1 MDTTV
6 DSDDNKII
14 DGMNDSDGDVTDTN
28 VIYDKLKKDE
38 ETLDEY
44 VDNYYKIKNEYET
57 RRNLA
62 IERVKNKRMKNGE
75 RYPNAKIR
83 KNLEK
88 LNGQHTCVNCS
99 RKVGMFFSEKNNRLE
114 AMCGSALSPCNLK
127 IIINKGSY
135 YPYYKIIRGTMDHV
149 GILNEINI
157 VKLNI
162 IQMKLDMV
170 FEFENVR
177 DTLKKF
183 NNIKEELS
191 NLYHAYSG
199 RSDVHNIMIDKYDS
213 TELLKMELKR
223 DETINV
229 IKRMITDYDTK
240 GDAEKETIKRSN
252 FFLKLADIYI
262 HDLNTLITSIK
273 DVKYNV
279 YDVETTSVKNDQLE
293 HRFIKL
299 ESSYTDTLMQE
310 EEFSIISNVHGRP
323 TE

>member
-1 MDTTV
+1 MDTTSH
-6 DSDDNKII
+6 SDDKRVVDDVTNT
-14 DGMNDSDGDVTDTN
+14 DVTDTN

-57 RRNLA
+57 RRNIA
-62 IERVKNKRMKNGE
+62 IERVKNKRKKNGE
-75 RYPNAKIR
+75 RYSNAKIR
-83 KNLEK
+83 KNLEE

-99 RKVGMFFSEKNNRLE
+99 RKVGMFFSEKNNQLV
-114 AMCGSALSPCNLK
+114 AKCGSSVSPCNLK

-135 YPYYKIIRGTMDHV
+135 YPYEKIIHGTMDQV
-149 GILNEINI
+149 GILNEINT
-157 VKLNI
+157 VKLMI
-162 IQMKLDMV
+162 IRMKLDMV

-183 NNIKEELS
+183 NIIKEELS
-191 NLYHAYSG
+191 SLYHAFSG

-213 TELLKMELKR
+213 TGLLKMELKR
-223 DETINV
+223 DETIHT

-240 GDAEKETIKRSN
+240 GDAEKKTIKRSN

-262 HDLNTLITSIK
+262 YDLNTLINSINH
-273 DVKYNV
+273 VKYNV
-279 YDVETTSVKNDQLE
+279 YDVETTHVKNEHME
-293 HRFIKL
+293 HRFVK
-299 ESSYTDTLMQE
+299 SDYSYTDTLMQE
-310 EEFSIISNVHGRP
+310 DEFSIISNVHGRP